1 MCTGRADGGGDSGG
15 GGGGGGWNGALLVS
29 VLLHAELGLSEASFH
44 SSESAGDHYYCVRI
58 DATQYCCL
66 KATDFFLCH

>member
-1 MCTGRADGGGDSGG
+1 MVVEIVEGW
-15 GGGGGGWNGALLVS
+15 WNGALLVS

-66 KATDFFLCH
+66 KATDFF

>member
-1 MCTGRADGGGDSGG
+1 MVVEIVEGW
-15 GGGGGGWNGALLVS
+15 WNGALLVS

-66 KATDFFLCH
+66 KATDFFLMPMTYLI